1 MSDDVKDTGY
11 FIKEYMIPIK
21 DTLLKNTLAPISH
34 SKLSTLLS
42 CPKAFD
48 LTYKKKEKRKEP
60 EDVIDTNV
68 GSFIH
73 EFLER
78 AVPALWTNNKAN
90 RETDLDLIWANV
102 LKGKTKRPL
111 TSLELLKAD
120 GMRDNTYNIAHKIVN
135 MINKDNLYVEVEY
148 FVGINSQLNSYT
160 KGSYLNTLINGYIDL
175 LGISDN
181 GHKCLLID
189 YKTYAQGDET
199 DAKVR
204 EQLEIYAILLMLK
217 YKHINEIEAGVAY
230 IPDDLVVTT
239 TIYRNELEDMLKRY
253 TSKLNNAV
261 QVLKTELGV
270 PKPGIHCK
278 WCYYQYMCTSK
289 K

>member
-1 MSDDVKDTGY
+1 MSSDVKDTGY

-78 AVPALWTNNKAN
+78 AVPALWTNNKAD

-102 LKGKTKRPL
+102 LKSKT
-111 TSLELLKAD
+111 
-120 GMRDNTYNIAHKIVN
+120 NKI
-135 MINKDNLYVEVEY
+135 L
-148 FVGINSQLNSYT
+148 
-160 KGSYLNTLINGYIDL
+160 
-175 LGISDN
+175 
-181 GHKCLLID
+181 
-189 YKTYAQGDET
+189 
-199 DAKVR
+199 
-204 EQLEIYAILLMLK
+204 
-217 YKHINEIEAGVAY
+217 
-230 IPDDLVVTT
+230 
-239 TIYRNELEDMLKRY
+239 
-253 TSKLNNAV
+253 
-261 QVLKTELGV
+261 
-270 PKPGIHCK
+270 
-278 WCYYQYMCTSK
+278 
-289 K
+289 